1 MHRRGIA
8 SHHAIF
14 RLDALET
21 KKRVERQLKRGLEIL
36 PREAPEA
43 ACEPLARSLSS
54 EIGPL
59 IEKQGNRVRQ
69 PKFLLQPQ
77 LPKLAVG
84 VLGRLLSGI
93 YRPSHASKK
102 DIWNF
107 IVHDAGE
114 WLSTLT
120 ASSSDF

>member
-36 PREAPEA
+36 PREAPKA

-69 PKFLLQPQ
+69 PTPASAP
-77 LPKLAVG
+77 PKLAVG
-84 VLGRLLSGI
+84 GAWPI
-93 YRPSHASKK
+93 T
-102 DIWNF
+102 
-107 IVHDAGE
+107 E
-114 WLSTLT
+114 WYLSTFARFQERHLELHRT
-120 ASSSDF
+120 

>member
-36 PREAPEA
+36 PREAPKA

-69 PKFLLQPQ
+69 PTPASAP
-77 LPKLAVG
+77 PKLAVG